1 MGQAVPSGV
10 GLKRAGI
17 ALFIFGM
24 LLYAAAGDVEENPLA
39 MATPLVS
46 IAGALVYFRGRQ
58 QAARARAE
66 SSSSPLRDAKPHV
79 LYLRS
84 FAADPSTLFKQA
96 ASAFTTEEEQL
107 ADVLRPFGELIA
119 IGRPGEKLPLPG
131 AVRMYATDAE
141 WQQLVL
147 DRMRS
152 APLVVIRAGVGAG
165 ISWEVGQAFATLS
178 PKRILILVLNLKA
191 DEYRVFADEVRQHTR
206 IALPAIGEG
215 SLLKAIV
222 DVSYGASK
230 APPGFIMFSDDWSPA
245 FLPFPFTPI
254 RIGIN
259 DMKKAF
265 NLALRPVFERHGLE
279 WHPARRF
286 ERSPPQ

>member
-39 MATPLVS
+39 IGSPLVS

-66 SSSSPLRDAKPHV
+66 SSSSPLRDGKPQV

-84 FAADPSTLFKQA
+84 FTTDPSTLFKQA

-141 WQQLVL
+141 WQQLVI

-165 ISWEVGQAFATLS
+165 ISWEVGQAFSTLS
-178 PKRILILVLNLKA
+178 PARILILVLNLKA

-206 IALPAIGEG
+206 IVLPAIGEG

-222 DVSYGASK
+222 DVRYGASK
-230 APPGFIMFSDDWSPA
+230 APPGFVMFSDDWSPA

-254 RIGIN
+254 RIGFN
-259 DMKKAF
+259 DMKMAF

-286 ERSPPQ
+286 DRSTPQ